1 MHEERQYLEL
11 LYKIVTEGTDSKDRT
26 GVGTKSLFGAQMRFS
41 LRDSFPLFTTRKI
54 SLRIAFEELMWM
66 MRGQTDAKIL
76 QEKNIHIWDG
86 NTTRRFL
93 DNRGLS
99 YMDEGQIGKLYGFQM
114 RNWGGDW
121 KMHLKGHRTGIDQL
135 ANVVELIQNDPS
147 SRRIIMNY
155 WNVEDLN
162 KGVLTPC
169 HSFVQ
174 FRVNQETYE
183 LDCMMTQRSCDM
195 CCGVP
200 INVAFYSLMT
210 LMLASLCNYNP
221 GEFIWSGGD
230 VHIYNN
236 HIDSVKQQ
244 IMRRPYQ
251 FPFVRVPRFNSFDD
265 MLKCEYKDLILRN
278 YNHHEPIKY
287 QMAV

>member
-1 MHEERQYLEL
+1 MHEEDQYLDL
-11 LYKIVTEGTDSKDRT
+11 LEKIIDEGVDSNDRT

-41 LRDSFPLFTTRKI
+41 LRDSFPLFTTRRI
-54 SLRIAFEELMWM
+54 SLRIAFEELVWM
-66 MRGQTDAKIL
+66 MRGETDAKIL
-76 QEKNIHIWDG
+76 QDKNIHIWDG
-86 NTTRRFL
+86 NTTREFL
-93 DNRGLS
+93 DKRGLP
-99 YMDEGQIGKLYGFQM
+99 YMNEGQIGKLYGFQM

-121 KMHLKGHRTGIDQL
+121 TSHLKGVRTGIDQL
-135 ANVVELIQNDPS
+135 QGVIDLLQKNPT

-174 FRVNQETYE
+174 FRVNQSTNE

-200 INVAFYSLMT
+200 INIAFYSLMT
-210 LMLASLCNYNP
+210 LMLASLCNFKP

-230 VHIYNN
+230 VHVYKT
-236 HIDSVKQQ
+236 HIDNVKKQ
-244 IMRRPYQ
+244 IMRTPMP
-251 FPFVRVPRFNSFDD
+251 FPIVSVPKFNSLDD
-265 MLKCEYKDLILRN
+265 MLKCEFEGVKLEN
-278 YNHHEPIKY
+278 YTPHYPIKY
-287 QMAV
+287 EMAV